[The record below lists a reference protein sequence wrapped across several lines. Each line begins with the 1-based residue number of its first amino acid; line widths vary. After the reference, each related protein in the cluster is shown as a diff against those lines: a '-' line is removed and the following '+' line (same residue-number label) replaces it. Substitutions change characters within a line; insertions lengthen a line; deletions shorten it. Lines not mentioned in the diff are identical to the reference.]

1 MKAIVVSSVGPAE
14 VLQPSEVPDP
24 VAGAGELV
32 VEVGAAGV
40 NFLDVR
46 QRRGTTSGVPVP
58 FVPGIE
64 GSGTVVEVGP
74 GVSEFVLG
82 DRVAWSMSSGSYA
95 ERVVV
100 KADAAVPV
108 PDEIDDLTAAAVMT
122 QGLTSHNLAAVAT
135 RLLPQP
141 SRVLVHAAAGGV
153 GSLLTQTLTRQGHYV
168 VGVVSSPA
176 KVSAASFGATEV
188 VVSSAPNV
196 EEELV
201 QRFGEGAFDAVY
213 DGVGADTF
221 EASLRLVRPEGVV
234 VYFGQ
239 ASGPVPPVNLWDLPK
254 NILVTKPVVL
264 NHVAPRDRLLD
275 ASRELFEWI
284 ADGTVTPQISATY
297 PLEKAADAHA
307 ALESRSS
314 TGKLLLIPGQ

>member
-1 MKAIVVSSVGPAE
+1 MGPAE

-24 VAGAGELV
+24 IAGAGELV

-46 QRRGTTSGVPVP
+46 QRRGTTSDVPVP

-74 GVSEFVLG
+74 GVSEFALG
-82 DRVAWSMSSGSYA
+82 DRVAWNMSSGSYA

-100 KADAAVPV
+100 KEVAAVPV
-108 PDEIDDLTAAAVMT
+108 PDAIDDLTAAAVMT

-201 QRFGEGAFDAVY
+201 QRFGEGTFDAVY

-254 NILVTKPVVL
+254 E
-264 NHVAPRDRLLD
+264 HSGDQAGRAQPRRTPRPAAGCQPRAVRMDCRRHGDPADQRDVSPGEGQRRACLLSSHDR
-275 ASRELFEWI
+275 AR
-284 ADGTVTPQISATY
+284 G
-297 PLEKAADAHA
+297 
-307 ALESRSS
+307 SS
-314 TGKLLLIPGQ
+314 C